1 MLSQALEKKSKM
13 ALFSLA
19 SCKTKQWVVAT
30 TQAKLQTNHRR
41 TPLCF
46 VSFEKESNKKQKCP
60 CNDEKKWYSFV
71 HFLLSFCV

>member
-1 MLSQALEKKSKM
+1 MYSQALEKKSKM
-13 ALFSLA
+13 ALFTLA
-19 SCKTKQWVVAT
+19 CCKTKQWVVAT